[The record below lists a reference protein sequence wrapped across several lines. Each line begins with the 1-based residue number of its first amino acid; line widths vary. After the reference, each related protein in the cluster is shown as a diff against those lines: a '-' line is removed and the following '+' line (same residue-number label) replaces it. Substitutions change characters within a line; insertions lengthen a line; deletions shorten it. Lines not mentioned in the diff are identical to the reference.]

1 MAKKPI
7 PQGLKDIKKHK
18 LFEVNYATQ
27 KTISF
32 SQIQLYYQCPR
43 KWALQYRDGHGS
55 TEYSIHMTFGTA
67 IHEAIQ
73 HYLTVGYENSFTEAD
88 KLNIEEFFKKR
99 FSEGYKKDY
108 QSNNKTHFSN
118 PAEMG
123 EFYEDGVAILNYL
136 KKNKSKYFSKR
147 NWHLVGCE
155 MPLLISPL
163 PRFPNVIYRGYIDL
177 ILYNEPT
184 NTYCI
189 YDIKTSTNSW
199 GDKQK
204 RDKVKTS
211 QLRLYKK
218 YFAQQYNIPE
228 DKIDIEFFVVK
239 RKLWEN
245 SQYAQS
251 RIQQFKPADG
261 KNSMNYSTKLVE
273 KFIEDC
279 FNLDCSYK
287 DINHAPQ
294 PSDQCKWCS
303 FNNRP
308 DLCNK
313 QSIL

>member
-1 MAKKPI
+1 MASKI
-7 PQGLKDIKKHK
+7 PQKIKEIKKYK
-18 LFEVNYATQ
+18 VPEVNYAFQ

-32 SQIQLYYQCPR
+32 SQIQTYYQCPK
-43 KWALQYRDGHGS
+43 KWALQYRDGYG
-55 TEYSIHMTFGTA
+55 TTDYSIHMTFGTA
-67 IHEAIQ
+67 IHETIQ
-73 HYLTVGYENSFTEAD
+73 HYLTIGYENSFAEAD
-88 KLNIEEFFKKR
+88 RMDIESYFQDK
-99 FSEGYKKDY
+99 FSEGYKKAYKD
-108 QSNNKTHFSN
+108 NNKTHFSN

-147 NWHLVGCE
+147 NWYLVGCE
-155 MPLLISPL
+155 VPLFISPL
-163 PRFPNVIYRGYIDL
+163 PRLPNIIYRGYIDL
-177 ILYNEPT
+177 ILYNEFT

-204 RDKVKTS
+204 KDKIKTS

-218 YFAQQYNIPE
+218 YFSQQFDVPE
-228 DKIDIEFFVVK
+228 DKIDIEFFIVK

-251 RIQQFKPADG
+251 RIQQFKPANG
-261 KNSMNYSTKLVE
+261 KNSMNYSAKLVE

-279 FNLDCSYK
+279 FNDDNSYK
-287 DINHAPQ
+287 NTEHNPQ
-294 PSDQCKWCS
+294 PSEYCKWCA
-303 FNNRP
+303 FNDKP

-313 QSIL
+313 QLIL